1 MRVISRKRLKLFAR
15 RHPDAGIAL
24 DAWYR
29 TVKAAR
35 WASIADV
42 RRVYPHADAVTV
54 GSGRTVT
61 VFNVRGN
68 DYRLVAALHYNTSTA
83 YVLRV
88 MTHAEY
94 DKDAWKD
101 QL

>member
-1 MRVISRKRLKLFAR
+1 MRVISRKRLTEFAR
-15 RHPDAGIAL
+15 KHPDARTAL
-24 DAWYR
+24 DTWFR

-54 GSGRTVT
+54 ESGKTVT

-68 DYRLVAALHYNTSTA
+68 DYRLVTALHYNTGRV
-83 YVLRV
+83 YVLRAL
-88 MTHAEY
+88 THAEY

>member
-1 MRVISRKRLKLFAR
+1 MRVISRKRLAGFANK
-15 RHPDAGIAL
+15 HPDARAAL
-24 DAWYR
+24 DAWFR

-35 WASIADV
+35 WTSIADV

-54 GSGRTVT
+54 SSGRTVT

-68 DYRLVAALHYNTSTA
+68 DYRLVIALHYNTGRA
-83 YVLRV
+83 YVLRAL
-88 MTHAEY
+88 THAEY
-94 DKDAWKD
+94 DKDAWKA